1 MKTVLITGVSTGIG
15 RALAEFFLEQG
26 HTVIGSVR
34 DPQSVD
40 LIKLKYGARFILWK
54 CDFLNLIEI
63 DSIHTLLKE
72 NKIIQ
77 IDVLVNNA
85 GMVSS
90 APFQF
95 QNFLEIQNTMNTNVL
110 AVMRM
115 TQVMISY
122 LIPTQG
128 RIINISSISGLNGTP
143 FLAAYCASKHAIEGF
158 SESLR
163 REMNLYGIKV
173 SVIGPGSI
181 KTPIWSKGF
190 ETIRTKYDKT
200 PYHESFNRFID
211 FAKFEEENAL
221 STSVVVENVVH
232 AAFSKRPKIRYA
244 PVPRKWTS
252 IYLPRLLPKFIVD
265 SMTCKAL
272 DLTIKKN

>member
-90 APFQF
+90 APF
-95 QNFLEIQNTMNTNVL
+95 
-110 AVMRM
+110 
-115 TQVMISY
+115 
-122 LIPTQG
+122 
-128 RIINISSISGLNGTP
+128 
-143 FLAAYCASKHAIEGF
+143 
-158 SESLR
+158 
-163 REMNLYGIKV
+163 
-173 SVIGPGSI
+173 
-181 KTPIWSKGF
+181 
-190 ETIRTKYDKT
+190 
-200 PYHESFNRFID
+200 
-211 FAKFEEENAL
+211 
-221 STSVVVENVVH
+221 
-232 AAFSKRPKIRYA
+232 
-244 PVPRKWTS
+244 
-252 IYLPRLLPKFIVD
+252 
-265 SMTCKAL
+265 
-272 DLTIKKN
+272 